1 MNATLFATLAVR
13 AGDLG
18 VYGTFGSRA
27 DAAVAADWQTGEDT
41 YAQPIALHPPE
52 TDPLITR
59 ATAELTGD
67 VLELPARVADLL
79 AAHDPDPDPAGA
91 VVVSLLIDPP
101 ARRLALFVGPFTT
114 VTEARAWIGGAAGTS
129 PLGIYRAG
137 LRIHP
142 LHRTDQV
149 PAATAAPG
157 PDPAPVAADRGPE
170 VTVRLEVTPTTPDPA
185 KGTRSL
191 ADLRVAEG
199 LGREAAVLI
208 ADGAIGAVPMR
219 MPPGAWALLVTAAD
233 RSAASGEVV
242 LFAGEWCEHAYPATW
257 CEGDLV
263 LRLAPPAAAE
273 ADTEGDAVA
282 VRLTVAED
290 GRWLPAGTW
299 PRLGRDWP
307 AVVAPAAAAILGTS
321 IDAAE
326 ADPPTSRPKRVNE
339 HKSTMDGSTASG

>member
-52 TDPLITR
+52 TD
-59 ATAELTGD
+59 
-67 VLELPARVADLL
+67 
-79 AAHDPDPDPAGA
+79 
-91 VVVSLLIDPP
+91 
-101 ARRLALFVGPFTT
+101 
-114 VTEARAWIGGAAGTS
+114 
-129 PLGIYRAG
+129 
-137 LRIHP
+137 
-142 LHRTDQV
+142 
-149 PAATAAPG
+149 
-157 PDPAPVAADRGPE
+157 
-170 VTVRLEVTPTTPDPA
+170 RLEVTPTTPDPA

-242 LFAGEWCEHAYPATW
+242 LFAGEWCEHAYP
-257 CEGDLV
+257 
-263 LRLAPPAAAE
+263 
-273 ADTEGDAVA
+273 
-282 VRLTVAED
+282 
-290 GRWLPAGTW
+290 
-299 PRLGRDWP
+299 
-307 AVVAPAAAAILGTS
+307 
-321 IDAAE
+321 
-326 ADPPTSRPKRVNE
+326 
-339 HKSTMDGSTASG
+339 